1 MDYTAFFIV
10 LLFLILGFLI
20 WDTYYVNDVEYVKSS
35 IDNNEYL
42 VRSLSDKE
50 DAANMLAKIRKNLEE
65 TVTKANED
73 YPDDP
78 RAIRL
83 LNNFNSERISE
94 GTESSKYTSYSIN
107 KGEQIVFCL
116 RAKDKNKKLVDLN
129 TMTFVALHELSHI
142 ATESVG
148 HTKEFWETFKWV
160 LSVAV
165 KHKIYTVQD
174 FNSKPVAYCGISIT
188 DQPLK

>member
-10 LLFLILGFLI
+10 LLFLILAFLI

-42 VRSLSDKE
+42 VRSLHDKQ
-50 DAANMLAKIRKNLEE
+50 DAADMLAKIRKKLEE
-65 TVTKANED
+65 TVDKVKED
-73 YPDDP
+73 HPNDP
-78 RAIRL
+78 RTERL
-83 LNNFNSERISE
+83 LDNFRSDRISE

-116 RAKDKNKKLVDLN
+116 RSKKENKKLVDLN

-142 ATESVG
+142 ATESIG
-148 HTKEFWETFKWV
+148 HTKEFWDTFKWI
-160 LSVAV
+160 LGIAV
-165 KHKIYTVQD
+165 KHKIYVVQD
-174 FNSKPVAYCGISIT
+174 FNTKPVAYCGISIT